1 MKKLFLLLLPGML
14 FLAGKAEAQLQKGTT
29 HFGATI
35 SAAGEGTLSESSSG
49 PVEYSNKSNLHGIS
63 PSLQSGWMIRDNRM
77 FGFRLTSGISLR
89 STKFEGS
96 DPLNH
101 FIDNSYSLS
110 LSPFIRHYKPIN
122 SKWALFLQSGVEGSY
137 IWSKTKVDGAVEK
150 EDGYRIGLYV
160 LPGITYWISLRF
172 AIESDL
178 RLLSL
183 AANYSDLNDSKTF
196 NFNAGITSGIDSY
209 FGVRAAWYLQKS
221 N

>member
-14 FLAGKAEAQLQKGTT
+14 LLAGQAEAQLQKGTT

-35 SAAGEGTLSESSSG
+35 GASGDGARSKSSSG
-49 PVEYSNKSNLHGIS
+49 PVEYSDKSNSHGIA
-63 PSLQSGWMIRDNRM
+63 PSLQTGWMIRDNRM
-77 FGFRLTSGISLR
+77 FGFRLTSGIVLR
-89 STKFEGS
+89 NTKYEGTG
-96 DPLNH
+96 PLNH
-101 FIDNSYSLS
+101 FVNNNYSLS
-110 LSPFIRHYKPIN
+110 LSPFIRHYKSIN

-137 IWSKTKVDGAVEK
+137 VWSKTKTNDAVEK
-150 EDGYRIGLYV
+150 ENGYTVGLYV
-160 LPGITYWISLRF
+160 LPGITYWISPRF

-183 AANYSDLNDSKTF
+183 AANYTDFNDSKTF
-196 NFNAGITSGIDSY
+196 TFNAGITSGINSY